1 MPGAEIMDSTD
12 LHSASTGH
20 SAREAVSLEW
30 RDPPGM
36 VGLSLKILLFK
47 ILTLGLYHFWGKTE
61 VRRRLWNGI
70 RLNGQPFEYT
80 GTGRELFLGFLIAA
94 VLLFLPTMAYV
105 IALAFVFGP
114 DSWELDLFLLPLYV
128 FFFFLTGVAIYR
140 AMRYRLRRT
149 RWRGIRGTLAGSP
162 WRYGWTYFW
171 TALTLPLTLGWSYPW
186 RTVKLARMM
195 TGDTRFGDRAFSL
208 DAHWKPLLGPFALS
222 WLSIAAFLAA
232 LAGIAFAPLVAVP
245 LAVVLFGVMIYAGL
259 RYRAREM
266 NYLTGRMRFDGAR
279 FSMSAT
285 PGSLFGLFVT
295 NLLIVVLS
303 LGILAPVA
311 VMRMFRYMVTR
322 MRIEGDVDFASIA
335 QATDTMG
342 RTGEGLIEAL
352 DIDSF

>member
-1 MPGAEIMDSTD
+1 MDSTD
-12 LHSASTGH
+12 LHSAWPEDA
-20 SAREAVSLEW
+20 AREPVSLEW
-30 RDPPGM
+30 RDPRGM
-36 VGLSLKILLFK
+36 AGLSLKILLFK

-80 GTGRELFLGFLIAA
+80 GTGKELFLGFLIAS
-94 VLLFLPTMAYV
+94 VVLFLPTMAYV

-114 DSWELDLFLLPLYV
+114 ESRELDLFLLPLYV

-149 RWRGIRGTLAGSP
+149 RWRGIRGTLSGSP
-162 WRYGWTYFW
+162 WKYGWTYFW
-171 TALTLPLTLGWSYPW
+171 TALTLPFTLGWSYPW

-195 TGDTRFGDRAFSL
+195 TGDTHFGDRAFTL
-208 DAHWKPLLGPFALS
+208 DADWKPLLKPFALS
-222 WLSIAAFLAA
+222 WLSIMAFLAA
-232 LAGIAFAPLVAVP
+232 LTGIALAPVIAIP
-245 LAVVLFGVMIYAGL
+245 LAILLFGVMIYAGL
-259 RYRAREM
+259 HYRAREM
-266 NYLTGRMRFDGAR
+266 NYLTGQMRFGDAR

-285 PGSLFGLFVT
+285 PGSLFGLFFT
-295 NLLIVVLS
+295 NLLILVLS

-311 VMRMFRYMVTR
+311 VMRVFRYMITR
-322 MRIEGDVDFASIA
+322 MRVDGHVDFASIA